1 MPKTPRLKAAL
12 APRVND
18 EPLVPD
24 IMQDLLP
31 EEKGELRA
39 FFEGRVWKKVLAN
52 VRLSRPSL
60 FPLGLDGALGPQIA
74 INRLHQLQ
82 GWKLLEV
89 ALAQPIQ
96 LGGGIRTLDDATAI
110 IQAGD
115 RHWWSDTVQW
125 LTFEIALRLPGFE
138 LLFNINVFFRMFV
151 TKA

>member
-89 ALAQPIQ
+89 ALAQPILAPLPKRAQ
-96 LGGGIRTLDDATAI
+96 LVESYPDAGRPDFQRATDMKPI
-110 IQAGD
+110 
-115 RHWWSDTVQW
+115 T
-125 LTFEIALRLPGFE
+125 P
-138 LLFNINVFFRMFV
+138 
-151 TKA
+151 